1 MRLTHPHAAA
11 VSLRAVLAAMLALAA
26 SDGGVIAH
34 AQEYPAR
41 AVRIVVPFPPGGGT
55 DVFARVTGQRLQ
67 EALGQSV
74 IVDNR
79 GGAGGTIGT
88 ELVAKSAPDGH
99 TLMFTTTAVAINT
112 TLYPRLAVDT
122 RKDLLPITQLG
133 ATSSVLTVHPSVP
146 AYTVQEVVALSKRT
160 RGGLNF
166 ASNGS
171 GTSSHLAGAMFAH
184 VAGAAL
190 THIPYKGAA
199 PAMNALLSG
208 EVEIAF
214 PGVNSVGPL
223 LRAGKLRPLAVSTL
237 RRSSALPDLPTLDSI
252 YPGIDVDQWFLL
264 FAPAGTPATI
274 VARLNAEV
282 VKSLQH
288 PDVKAFM
295 AREGID
301 VVGSSPAEA
310 AVFFEREIGKF
321 AAIVKIAGGKAE

>member
-1 MRLTHPHAAA
+1 
-11 VSLRAVLAAMLALAA
+11 LRSRDLALSRSHALASSLLAIAA
-26 SDGGVIAH
+26 SSGGVPAQ
-34 AQEYPAR
+34 AQEFPTR

-55 DVFARVTGQRLQ
+55 DVFARIMGQRLQ
-67 EALGQSV
+67 EGLGQSV

-79 GGAGGTIGT
+79 AGAGGTIGT
-88 ELVAKSAPDGH
+88 ELVAKSPPDGH
-99 TLMFTTTAVAINT
+99 TLMFTTTAVAINV
-112 TLYPRLAVDT
+112 TLYPKLAFDA
-122 RKDLLPITQLG
+122 RKDLLPITQPG
-133 ATSSVLTVHPSVP
+133 STSSVLTVHPSVP
-146 AYTVQEVVALSKRT
+146 AHTVQEVVALSKRT

-171 GTSSHLAGAMFAH
+171 GTSSHLAGIMFAH

-208 EVEIAF
+208 EVEVAF

-264 FAPAGTPATI
+264 LAPAGTPGTS
-274 VARLNAEV
+274 VARLNAEI
-282 VKSLQH
+282 VKGLQH

-310 AVFFEREIGKF
+310 AAFFEREIVKF
-321 AAIVKIAGGKAE
+321 AGIIKIAGVKAE